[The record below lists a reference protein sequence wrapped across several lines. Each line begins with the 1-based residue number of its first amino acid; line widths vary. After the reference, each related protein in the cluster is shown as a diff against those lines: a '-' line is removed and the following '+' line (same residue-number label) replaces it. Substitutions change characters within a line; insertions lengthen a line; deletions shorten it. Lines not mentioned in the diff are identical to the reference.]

1 MTDLIHQTE
10 TGRRALIPGQLRT
23 WLRQVSA
30 SALESGALRSFET
43 ACERV
48 QDDGLTFLV
57 RQLANLQRK
66 QQATVDQQRAPKPR
80 NPFLPYEP
88 DLYVADLGD
97 RHLCLLNKFNVLD
110 DHLLIITRDYASQDD
125 WLTAADFRALAM
137 ALGEFDGFV
146 FYNGGT
152 LAGASQP
159 HKHLQLIPFDAF
171 APGTELPLLE
181 WLDQDDGWSA
191 SGTLGRLPY
200 RHAVAPLSP
209 DWSDADG
216 AAASLDQVYAQL
228 LDACGLPRSGTRA
241 LAPYN
246 LLAARDWMMVV
257 PRRREDC
264 LGISVNSL
272 GFAGALLVRDADQ
285 GEQLRQLGP
294 LQLLTEV
301 AIAR

>member
-1 MTDLIHQTE
+1 MSELTLQTE
-10 TGRRALIPGQLRT
+10 QGRRALEPGCLRD
-23 WLRQVSA
+23 WLRQVST
-30 SALESGALRSFET
+30 SALASGALKSFDT
-43 ACERV
+43 ACERL
-48 QDDGLTFLV
+48 QDAELPFLV

-66 QQATVDQQRAPKPR
+66 QQATAAQQQAPKPR

-88 DLYVADLGD
+88 ELYVADLGD

-110 DHLLIITRDYASQDD
+110 DHLLIITRDFASQDD
-125 WLTAADFRALAM
+125 WLTGADFQALALTL
-137 ALGEFDGFV
+137 AEFDGFV

-181 WLDQDDGWSA
+181 WLRRDETWS
-191 SGTLGRLPY
+191 SRGELTRLPY
-200 RHAVAPLSP
+200 RHALAPLAL
-209 DWSDADG
+209 DWSDPATAG
-216 AAASLDQVYAQL
+216 EMLWHTYVQL
-228 LDACGLPRSGTRA
+228 LERCGLPVEGPQA

-246 LLAARDWMMVV
+246 LLAARNWMMIV
-257 PRRREDC
+257 PRRREHC

-272 GFAGALLVRDADQ
+272 GFAGALLVQDAAQ

>member
-1 MTDLIHQTE
+1 MTDLIQQTE
-10 TGRRALIPGQLRT
+10 AGRRALIPGQLRT

-30 SALESGALRSFET
+30 SALASGALRSFDT
-43 ACERV
+43 ACERLE
-48 QDDGLTFLV
+48 DDGLPFLV

-66 QQATVDQQRAPKPR
+66 QQATTAQKQAQKPR

-125 WLTAADFRALAM
+125 WLTADDFRALAL
-137 ALGEFDGFV
+137 ALAEFDGFV

-171 APGTELPLLE
+171 APGSELPLLE
-181 WLDQDDGWSA
+181 WLRDDPDWSV
-191 SGTLGRLPY
+191 SGALERLPY
-200 RHAVAPLSP
+200 RHGIAPLSL
-209 DWSDADG
+209 DWSDPSAV
-216 AAASLDQVYAQL
+216 AETLHQVYAQL
-228 LDACGLPRSGTRA
+228 LGACGLPLAGTRA
-241 LAPYN
+241 QSPYN